1 MHNVYP
7 SQTAPQ
13 THSAPQAYSTPQAQA
28 APQAHSNPQAQ
39 STPQAQQPT
48 QPYNNAQTATNLNH
62 DQYLYQYQTTDPAYA
77 YNTAQ
82 HETAPIAPP
91 NGIAA
96 WYNFSDG
103 SYLKGF
109 LMGAGITLLVTNPTV
124 QKGIVTGAVK
134 LWSMVQGGVEEVK
147 EQIQDVK
154 AEMSQK

>member
-1 MHNVYP
+1 MYNVHP
-7 SQTAPQ
+7 SQTV
-13 THSAPQAYSTPQAQA
+13 PQAHSTPQAQP
-28 APQAHSNPQAQ
+28 APQVHSTPQAQ
-39 STPQAQQPT
+39 SVPQAQQPT
-48 QPYNNAQTATNLNH
+48 PQTQLYNNAQPPTSLNH
-62 DQYLYQYQTTDPAYA
+62 DQYLYQYKTTDPAYA

-82 HETAPIAPP
+82 PETAPIAPP
-91 NGIAA
+91 NGIAD
-96 WYNFSDG
+96 WYNFSNG

-109 LMGAGITLLVTNPTV
+109 FMGAGITLLVTNPTV